1 MLFATRFFLIRI
13 IVFFRNCRKL
23 YFYHS
28 LVVYSFSFKSFSLL
42 LFFRLKFLHYEVFN
56 VLGLSFSSF
65 HSSVSASPA
74 PWRAFLLYRMSLGL
88 SSSFFAFFYLFCSSL
103 APLRQLCYIIKF
115 TPACQSFYLSFSSLF
130 LIIFLSSLKALKTS
144 YVTPFLSIKIL
155 VPRSHSVII
164 NGIFFSFT
172 ISHEGCTTSTP
183 ISS

>member
-1 MLFATRFFLIRI
+1 M
-13 IVFFRNCRKL
+13 
-23 YFYHS
+23 
-28 LVVYSFSFKSFSLL
+28 YSSSFKSFSLL

-65 HSSVSASPA
+65 HSSVSALPA

-164 NGIFFSFT
+164 NGIFSSFT